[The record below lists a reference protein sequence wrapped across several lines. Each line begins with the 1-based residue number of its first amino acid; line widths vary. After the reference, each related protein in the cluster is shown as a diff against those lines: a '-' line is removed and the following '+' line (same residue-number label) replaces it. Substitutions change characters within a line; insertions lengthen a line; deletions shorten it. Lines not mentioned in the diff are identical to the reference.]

1 MVIYVHKGIWKLNGW
16 LFLHFLQNLKTD
28 FRHQV
33 LHVVHFITVYLLA
46 MYLSLF
52 RGTFMSLSL
61 FCCLNLNHTKYTSFK
76 SERPRSEVNIM
87 NGGRRW
93 LKLLSIQVA
102 FYSKISCFTPVYSVI
117 SLWFDQI
124 FHILWHITYDQPH
137 LKMFWLTKLFKKL
150 LQMSLR

>member
-1 MVIYVHKGIWKLNGW
+1 MYTKEYENWMDDCSYT
-16 LFLHFLQNLKTD
+16 FSR

-93 LKLLSIQVA
+93 LKLLYIQVA

-124 FHILWHITYDQPH
+124 FHILWHTEYHIWSTTFKNALTY
-137 LKMFWLTKLFKKL
+137 KII
-150 LQMSLR
+150 